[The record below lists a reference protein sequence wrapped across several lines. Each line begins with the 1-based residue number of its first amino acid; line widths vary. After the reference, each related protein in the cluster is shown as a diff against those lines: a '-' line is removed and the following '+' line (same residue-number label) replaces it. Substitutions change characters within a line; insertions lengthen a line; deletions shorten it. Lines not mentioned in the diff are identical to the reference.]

1 MSVPWTWPP
10 PVPPPPAAAIST
22 DDVSNTSVV
31 PGATATDA
39 LNALEAEIAAVVTSS
54 SSSSGGAPTDVFA
67 VDDSVDMVPGPQGER
82 GATGATGATGPQGAA
97 GPPTDV
103 FAVDDTSDAIPGPQG
118 ERGPAGVA
126 GAAGPPTDVFAVD
139 DTSDA
144 IPGPQGE
151 RGPAGVAGAAGPPT
165 DVFAV
170 DDSGDTGA
178 LVAGPQGARGMP
190 GVQGPP
196 GDVFA
201 VDDLAPDSGVG
212 AFGSSQQSQAS
223 TGGVSPV
230 QAATSAYTVPS
241 NTLTTVP
248 GVSFPLLANKTY
260 VYYFDGEM
268 SSNNALGATVNFAS
282 TFSGSSSRFLQAG
295 ILGSGNGTF
304 DSPVNNTNGGEL
316 TASVAA
322 LATGNWPFRIHG
334 QIDTT
339 SAGNL
344 TLQARRN
351 NATVN
356 VQLQGWIRQ
365 AN

>member
-1 MSVPWTWPP
+1 LAAIAMSVPWTWPP

-54 SSSSGGAPTDVFA
+54 SSSSGGAPIDVFA

-82 GATGATGATGPQGAA
+82 GATGATGATGPQ
-97 GPPTDV
+97 
-103 FAVDDTSDAIPGPQG
+103 
-118 ERGPAGVA
+118 
-126 GAAGPPTDVFAVD
+126 
-139 DTSDA
+139 
-144 IPGPQGE
+144 
-151 RGPAGVAGAAGPPT
+151 GAAGPPT

-282 TFSGSSSRFLQAG
+282 TYSGTNSRFLQAG
-295 ILGSGNGTF
+295 ILGSGGGTF
-304 DSPVNNTNGGEL
+304 DNPVNNTSGGEL

-322 LATGNWPFRIHG
+322 LTTGNWPFRIHG

>member
-54 SSSSGGAPTDVFA
+54 SSSSGGAPIDVFA

-82 GATGATGATGPQGAA
+82 GATGATGATGPQ
-97 GPPTDV
+97 
-103 FAVDDTSDAIPGPQG
+103 
-118 ERGPAGVA
+118 

-282 TFSGSSSRFLQAG
+282 TYSGTNSRFLQAG
-295 ILGSGNGTF
+295 ILGSGGGTF
-304 DSPVNNTNGGEL
+304 DNPVNNTSGGEL

-322 LATGNWPFRIHG
+322 LTTGNWPFRIHG

>member
-54 SSSSGGAPTDVFA
+54 SSSSGGAPIDVFA

-82 GATGATGATGPQGAA
+82 GATGATGATGPQ
-97 GPPTDV
+97 
-103 FAVDDTSDAIPGPQG
+103 
-118 ERGPAGVA
+118 

-282 TFSGSSSRFLQAG
+282 TYSGTNSRFLQAG
-295 ILGSGNGTF
+295 ILGSGGGTF
-304 DSPVNNTNGGEL
+304 DNPVNNTSGGEL

-322 LATGNWPFRIHG
+322 LTTGNWPFRIHG

-344 TLQARRN
+344 TLQARHN